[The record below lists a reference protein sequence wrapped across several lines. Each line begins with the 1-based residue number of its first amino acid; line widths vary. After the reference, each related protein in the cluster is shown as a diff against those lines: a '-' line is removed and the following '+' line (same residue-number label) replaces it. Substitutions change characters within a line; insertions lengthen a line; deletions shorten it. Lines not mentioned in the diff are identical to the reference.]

1 MPFISEPDSSV
12 DLIISMISFI
22 SSFEMNNVVVQ
33 DSKLFLWMAISV
45 ADAAVYSNNIKMP
58 LANGLS
64 TVPIKGNPVFNNGP
78 KSLSKNR
85 PDCPILRNRVF
96 EGFALADEPFAK
108 SLWNFESY
116 VLVNNTVCRKLF
128 SLSES
133 PATFDEI
140 LIVTSVLFYQFYV

>member
-1 MPFISEPDSSV
+1 
-12 DLIISMISFI
+12 MISFI

-45 ADAAVYSNNIKMP
+45 ADAAVYSNDIK
-58 LANGLS
+58 S
-64 TVPIKGNPVFNNGP
+64 NPVFNNGP

-140 LIVTSVLFYQFYV
+140 LIVTSVSFY